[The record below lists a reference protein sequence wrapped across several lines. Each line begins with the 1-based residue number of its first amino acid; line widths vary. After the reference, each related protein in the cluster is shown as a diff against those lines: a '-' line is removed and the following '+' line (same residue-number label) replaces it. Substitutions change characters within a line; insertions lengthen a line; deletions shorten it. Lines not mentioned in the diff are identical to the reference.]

1 LKKSFLYAREK
12 YLISGSVLFLAL
24 IVSLAFIAGIQVVF
38 GDPDEGEIGLYPQNV
53 SWLVGSEPVDKKF
66 SVQMNI
72 TNISSITGIVFSFS
86 WDSSLLNL
94 TDVKFETDCI
104 FGTAGSPAPSGT
116 GGTIIVPT
124 GWKTITYFSD
134 GNFSQQSYSELPTF
148 VPLTFSS
155 PAQGKVVTLTFEY
168 VGAAPSIGS
177 PVDTEI
183 FIVDNDYLLPGGY
196 KMATKWVKLI
206 TPPANVQDITFNV
219 LGSCHFHYQ
228 VVETLIHNVDGYDV
242 VTVSKS
248 SVSDMTLS
256 IPQLELRF
264 NVTGLAGVSS
274 FCNVTIPKALL
285 NAEPLEAMNVTV
297 NSASP
302 DSLIRRENTTHTF
315 VDFTYTHTSTQQVVI
330 KGTWVIP
337 EFPTL
342 TFLTLLLIATLA
354 LATLGKIWSAKRRNR
369 LLAT

>member
-1 LKKSFLYAREK
+1 MKGTTVSVPLTM
-12 YLISGSVLFLAL
+12 LIILSLLLGGFVTTAA
-24 IVSLAFIAGIQVVF
+24 VVDAGELAFF
-38 GDPDEGEIGLYPQNV
+38 PSKV
-53 SWLVGSEPVDKKF
+53 SWVVGSEPSPKNLK
-66 SVQMNI
+66 VQINI
-72 TNISSITGIVFSFS
+72 TDVASITGIVFSFS

-177 PVDTEI
+177 PVDTDI

-369 LLAT
+369 VLAT